1 MNTKGSRTKIQFISQ
16 KNKSKSPNTKI
27 CSLMLTKIK
36 KIIDNTVL
44 RPNKSKLIISKKYL
58 NDINELNK
66 KFNEKKID
74 KQNKKNNI
82 LNSPNKYNNVKV
94 TNIDNENISST
105 TKDSSLTSIK
115 IVKENTINKNKNI
128 NFLFSKKNY

>member
-1 MNTKGSRTKIQFISQ
+1 MFKIKKIGKYSRTKIQFISQ

-66 KFNEKKID
+66 TFNEKK
-74 KQNKKNNI
+74 
-82 LNSPNKYNNVKV
+82 
-94 TNIDNENISST
+94 
-105 TKDSSLTSIK
+105 
-115 IVKENTINKNKNI
+115 
-128 NFLFSKKNY
+128 